1 MNIVVCIKQ
10 VPASTHVKM
19 DPVKHTLIRDKAGAT
34 INPYDLHAL
43 EAALQIR
50 ENYGG
55 IVTAVTMGPF
65 QASDVLKKAVGMT
78 VDDAVLVC
86 GREFAGADTLAT
98 SYTLSSAIKKV
109 CPADLIICGKIAVDG
124 DTAQVGPGM
133 SKWLGMSL
141 VCNVISIEKIEDKK
155 IFVKRAVEGGTELV
169 SVTLPAVITVDKSIN
184 IPRIESI
191 KGRFRELEFEPKVVN
206 AEEID
211 CDLTKI
217 GLNGSPTSVAKVFV
231 PERQKAE
238 HELIEGKNV
247 SEKAQKV
254 ADFLFESKLII

>member
-191 KGRFRELEFEPKVVN
+191 KGRFRELEPKVVN
-206 AEEID
+206 AEDID

>member
-43 EAALQIR
+43 EAAIQIR

-55 IVTAVTMGPF
+55 KVTAVTMGPP
-65 QASDVLKKAVGMT
+65 QASEVLKKAVGMT
-78 VDDAVLVC
+78 VDDGILVC

-109 CPADLIICGKIAVDG
+109 CPPDLIICGKIAVDG

-141 VCNVISIEKIEDKK
+141 VCNVINIEKIEDKK
-155 IFVKRAVEGGTELV
+155 IFVTRAVEGGNELV